1 MGWYTSLKEPCREGS
16 KDVHG
21 MVKSA
26 PGTDH
31 EDVLKFLKDAEL
43 VAFRGVALARAVA
56 EWGKQRKRQL
66 LKTRSDL

>member
-1 MGWYTSLKEPCREGS
+1 
-16 KDVHG
+16 